1 MAAQVA
7 AAAAAA
13 AADVASKESSPSM
26 VLYPSS
32 PPPRLSR
39 KLVHFHHIIAQSKRQ
54 AILEGACELE
64 IGGICKIGWPGLLV
78 MEGPED
84 GCNELVRR
92 LRRLKWQMMKIRGE
106 ELAADG

>member
-1 MAAQVA
+1 MAAQ

-13 AADVASKESSPSM
+13 AADVASKEESNPSM

-32 PPPRLSR
+32 SPPRLLR
-39 KLVHFHHIIAQSKRQ
+39 ILVHFHHIIAQSKRR

-84 GCNELVRR
+84 GCNELLRR

-106 ELAADG
+106 EFAADG